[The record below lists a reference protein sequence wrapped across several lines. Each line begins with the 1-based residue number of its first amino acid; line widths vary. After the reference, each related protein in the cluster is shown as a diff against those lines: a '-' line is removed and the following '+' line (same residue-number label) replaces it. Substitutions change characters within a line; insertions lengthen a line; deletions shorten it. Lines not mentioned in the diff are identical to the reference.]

1 MIKRILISL
10 LVLLLLIAAAVTV
23 NTLRQGSRQLD
34 VRAVAPVTVDAPAA
48 AGRLAA
54 AIRLRTVSS
63 HADPSENAQEFRK
76 LHAQLEQQ
84 FPRIHAALKRELVG
98 EGDGAN
104 TLLFTWTGSDP
115 AARPVAFLAHQDVV
129 PIAPGTEAAWGQP
142 PFGGVI
148 ADGFVWG
155 RGTWD
160 NKGNLLAQMEAVE
173 MLLAAGFKPR
183 QTIYLVMGHDEEVGG
198 LRGAALVAKLFKSRG
213 VRLDWLLDEGLLITQ
228 GLLAGLDQ
236 PAALVGVAE
245 KGSATLL
252 LTLNT
257 APGHS
262 SMPPPHTAIGI
273 MSAALARVENHQ
285 LPADINGAAK
295 QMFDVLAPEMRGL
308 NRVLLSNLWLFAP
321 VVRSQLEKSP
331 SSNAMLRTTTALTI
345 VQAGNRDNVL
355 PGTASAAVNFR
366 LLPGETGASVA
377 QHVRRTLGN
386 DAIQIRPQEGNTEP
400 SPVSS
405 ISAPG
410 YAFINRTVRE
420 LFPGTVV
427 APGLSIAA
435 SDSRHFLDI
444 ADNVYRFSPM
454 RARPEDLQR
463 FHGTD
468 ERVSIANYVE
478 LIQFYHQ
485 LLRNAATAPS
495 P

>member
-1 MIKRILISL
+1 MIKRILLSL
-10 LVLLLLIAAAVTV
+10 LAFLLLLAAAVAV
-23 NTLRQGSRQLD
+23 NTMRQGSRQLE
-34 VRAVAPVTVDAPAA
+34 VKPVVPVAVDAHAA
-48 AGRLAA
+48 MGRLAA
-54 AIRLRTVSS
+54 AIRLRTVASQT
-63 HADPSENAQEFRK
+63 DPAENAQEFRK

-98 EGDGAN
+98 EGEGAN

-115 AARPVAFLAHQDVV
+115 AARPVALLTHQDVV

-142 PFGGVI
+142 PFGGVV
-148 ADGFVWG
+148 ADGFLWG

-160 NKGNLLAQMEAVE
+160 NKGNLFAQMEAVE
-173 MLLAAGFKPR
+173 MLLAAGFRPR
-183 QTIYLVMGHDEEVGG
+183 QTIFFVMGHDEELGG
-198 LRGAALVAKLFKSRG
+198 LRGAASVARLFKSRG
-213 VRLDWLLDEGLLITQ
+213 VRLEWLLDEGLLITQ

-262 SMPPPHTAIGI
+262 SMPPPQTAIGM
-273 MSAALARVENHQ
+273 MSAALARIENHP
-285 LPADINGAAK
+285 LPADISGAAR
-295 QMFDVLAPEMRGL
+295 QMFDALAPEMQGL

-331 SSNAMLRTTTALTI
+331 SANAMLRTTAALTI
-345 VQAGNRDNVL
+345 VQAGNRENVL
-355 PGTASAAVNFR
+355 PGTATAAVNFR
-366 LLPGETGASVA
+366 LLPGDTGASVTHH
-377 QHVRRTLGN
+377 QRRTLAN
-386 DAIQIRPQEGNTEP
+386 DAIQIRPYEGNTEP

-405 ISAPG
+405 TQAPG

-427 APGLSIAA
+427 APGLYIAA

-444 ADNVYRFSPM
+444 ADNVYRFSPL
-454 RARPEDLQR
+454 RARPQDLQR

-485 LLRNAATAPS
+485 LLRNAANSPS